1 MRNTPRA
8 PPIEQRE
15 TSELIEDLCIALRKV
30 GGCWFPVDDGRAA
43 ELIGEVQEIHTELVS
58 RQVDVRERISR
69 LSDET
74 LWQMQPLLRE
84 CIEYPKSVPYVRD
97 KDGVR
102 RSFRC
107 PICNVREVPDREGIW
122 LCDQCLAKALESVQ
136 NRIPS
141 TGLVLFRTYN
151 ESKRCKH
158 ADAETVMMT
167 FDDEYDYD
175 IGNSFCELCIA
186 EEQQR
191 RDSGVKR
198 TLYVSDGG

>member
-1 MRNTPRA
+1 MRNTAPA

-30 GGCWFPVDDGRAA
+30 GGCWFPVDDDRAP
-43 ELIGEVQEIHTELVS
+43 ELIGEVQQIHAELLS
-58 RQVDVRERISR
+58 RQVDVSERISR
-69 LSDET
+69 LSEET
-74 LWQMQPLLRE
+74 SWQMQPLLRE
-84 CIEYPKSVPYVRD
+84 CIEYPKAVPYVRD
-97 KDGVR
+97 RDGVR

-107 PICNVREVPDREGIW
+107 PICNLREVPDREGIW
-122 LCDQCLAKALESVQ
+122 LCDLCLAKALVSVQ

-158 ADAETVMMT
+158 ADADTVLIT

-175 IGNSFCELCIA
+175 MGNSFCGRCIF

-191 RDSGVKR
+191 RVMR
-198 TLYVSDGG
+198 